1 MTIGLEAERANLPN
15 PTGVE
20 MYAAEL
26 IKHLARI
33 DQKNNYVLYFRTKPQ
48 AWFYRLPLNFTC
60 KVMPFPKF
68 WTQIRL
74 SWEMFWHP
82 VDVLVILASALPLYH
97 PKNSVFTAHDLAYEF
112 FPDAFTTFMRNY
124 LILSTRFAAKHAA
137 SVLAVS
143 ESTKKDLEKLYK
155 IDPSKIAVTY
165 LALDHDQYKPL
176 IYENVQPTLDKF
188 KLTYK
193 KYILFLGTL
202 QPRKNIISLID
213 AFIKLKK
220 ENRIEEKLVIAG
232 GKGWLYDSIIE
243 KIAKE
248 GAVHD
253 IQFLGYVDE
262 SDKAAL
268 YNGSTLTTLPAL
280 YEGFGLPPLEAM
292 ACGVPVVVSNV
303 SSLPEIAGGAAELV
317 DPSSVDSIAAGL
329 LKVLSDKTLQAEL
342 SKKGIER
349 AKDFTWE
356 NTARKTLALL
366 ESLQ

>member
-1 MTIGLEAERANLPN
+1 MNIGLEAERANLPN

-26 IKHLARI
+26 IKHLALI
-33 DQKNNYVLYFRTKPQ
+33 DQKNNYILYFRTKPQ
-48 AWFYRLPLNFTC
+48 AWFYKLPANFTC
-60 KVMPFPKF
+60 KIMPFPKF
-68 WTQIRL
+68 WTQLRL

-82 VDVLVILASALPLYH
+82 VDVLVILASALPFYH

-112 FPDAFTTFMRNY
+112 FPDAFTLFMRNY
-124 LILSTRFAAKHAA
+124 LIWSTRFAAKHAA

-143 ESTKKDLEKLYK
+143 ESTKKDLERLYK
-155 IDPSKIAVTY
+155 LDPSKIVVTH
-165 LALDHDQYKPL
+165 LALDHEQYKPL
-176 IYENVQPTLDKF
+176 TYEKVQPTLDKF

-202 QPRKNIISLID
+202 QPRKNIIRLID
-213 AFIKLKK
+213 AFTKLKN

-232 GKGWLYDSIIE
+232 GKGWLWEPIIE
-243 KIAKE
+243 KIEKQGVANE
-248 GAVHD
+248 VV
-253 IQFLGYVDE
+253 FLGYVDE
-262 SDKAAL
+262 TDKAAL
-268 YNGSTLTTLPAL
+268 YNGSALTTLPAL

-317 DPSSVDSIAAGL
+317 DPNSVDSIATGL
-329 LKVLSDKTLQAEL
+329 LKVLSDKNLQVEL
-342 SKKGIER
+342 GKKGIER
-349 AKDFTWE
+349 ARNFTWE

-366 ESLQ
+366 ESLS